1 METASIAIETDL
13 LLDLQTTLLYPGSHP
28 PRCPATSAQPDAQS
42 DSTAGIDLP
51 APVPTGAKR
60 LRGANRLAIIAK
72 ASRLVCRNRRGTYRE
87 SHLEMVCAL
96 SGW

>member
-1 METASIAIETDL
+1 
-13 LLDLQTTLLYPGSHP
+13 
-28 PRCPATSAQPDAQS
+28 
-42 DSTAGIDLP
+42 LP
-51 APVPTGAKR
+51 APVPAGAKR

-72 ASRLVCRNRRGTYRE
+72 APRLVFRNRRGTYRE